1 MVESRIIHRV
11 FYGIGYHSVRNGLDG
26 LVLFKVGPQHCV
38 GVGGMLLDVFDTA
51 DEGADGAE
59 EVVDGFLVNGLRSNS
74 ILLVG
79 NVEGCG
85 GAIVIEFLQGQV
97 RI

>member
-1 MVESRIIHRV
+1 MLEPQIIHRV
-11 FYGIGYHSVRNGLDG
+11 FDGIGHHSVRNGPNG
-26 LVLFKVGPQHCV
+26 SVLFKVGPQHCV
-38 GVGGMLLDVFDTA
+38 GVGGMLSDVFDTP
-51 DEGADGAE
+51 DEGAYWAE

>member
-26 LVLFKVGPQHCV
+26 LVLFKVGPHHCV
-38 GVGGMLLDVFDTA
+38 RVGGMLLDVFDTA
-51 DEGADGAE
+51 DEGAYGAE
-59 EVVDGFLVNGLRSNS
+59 EGVDGFLVDGLRSDP
-74 ILLVG
+74 ILLIG
-79 NVEGCG
+79 NVKGCS
-85 GAIVIEFLQGQV
+85 GAIVIQFLQWEV

>member
-1 MVESRIIHRV
+1 MVESQIIYRV
-11 FYGIGYHSVRNGLDG
+11 FEGIGNHSVRDGLDG
-26 LVLFKVGPQHCV
+26 LILFKVGPQHGV
-38 GVGGMLLDVFDTA
+38 GVSGMLSDVFDTP
-51 DEGADGAE
+51 DEGAYGAE
-59 EVVDGFLVNGLRSNS
+59 KVVNGFLVNGLRSDS

>member
-1 MVESRIIHRV
+1 M
-11 FYGIGYHSVRNGLDG
+11 
-26 LVLFKVGPQHCV
+26 
-38 GVGGMLLDVFDTA
+38 A
-51 DEGADGAE
+51 DESADGAE
-59 EVVDGFLVNGLRSNS
+59 EVVDGFLVNGLRSDS

-85 GAIVIEFLQGQV
+85 GAIVIEFLQGEV